1 MTGARRPATLL
12 LTRSSLLAPTG
23 TACLFSSRGR
33 GSSKNLSNKQFLET
47 ELKENPEFF
56 RAFPHLQRVFEDDD
70 AADDDEAGLNQN
82 LLDGSRKYE
91 STKVVSFADLSK
103 KPGFYEG
110 LLHQ

>member
-1 MTGARRPATLL
+1 MTGSRRPATLL

-33 GSSKNLSNKQFLET
+33 GSSKNISNKQFLET

-56 RAFPHLQRVFEDDD
+56 RAFPHLQRVFDDPEE
-70 AADDDEAGLNQN
+70 ADEGTGPKENGFLNE
-82 LLDGSRKYE
+82 GKKYE

-103 KPGFYEG
+103 KPGYYEG